1 MKERNQ
7 ASQNSLMCRVQ
18 FCQPS
23 EEHMAADEEIIGNWQ
38 RVRIVFSFQTIFLML
53 VYNTFMDKCKQL
65 KNADFLLV
73 TLMSYYM

>member
-1 MKERNQ
+1 
-7 ASQNSLMCRVQ
+7 
-18 FCQPS
+18 
-23 EEHMAADEEIIGNWQ
+23 MAADEEIIGNWQ